1 VSHSRFLL
9 SRVTCFRLK
18 RKTCTALRILST
30 RLRDIEKAARMV
42 RKGGIVAYPTDT
54 VYGLGC
60 DPRNSRAV
68 KRAFAIKGKRKK
80 PFPILVA
87 SPAVA
92 DRIVIMDRRAKALAS
107 KFWPGPLTLIL
118 KRRARFPNSLTFGR
132 KTIGVRC
139 PRHQTTLKL
148 IQRCGGLLTGTS
160 ANLTGRPPCTS
171 ARMVQRCL
179 GDRIDA
185 VVDGGPSPR
194 RVGSTIVRINTHG
207 VTILRKGPIRTG
219 QVKRT
224 LSGAAA
230 RHNGTN

>member
-1 VSHSRFLL
+1 MFHSRFLL
-9 SRVTCFRLK
+9 SRVTYFRLK
-18 RKTCTALRILST
+18 RKTCAALQILST
-30 RLRDIEKAARMV
+30 RPRDIENAARTV

-54 VYGLGC
+54 IYGLGC

-68 KRAFAIKGKRKK
+68 KRAMAVKGKRKK

-87 SPAVA
+87 SLAVA
-92 DRIVIMDRRAKALAS
+92 DRIAVMDAGAKALAS

-118 KRRARFPNSLTFGR
+118 KPRARFPNSLTLGR

-139 PRHQTTLKL
+139 PRHQIALKL
-148 IQRCGGLLTGTS
+148 IKRCGGVLTGTS
-160 ANLTGRPPCTS
+160 ANITGHPPCTS

-185 VVDGGPSPR
+185 VVDGGPSPQR
-194 RVGSTIVRINTHG
+194 IGSTIVRINSHG
-207 VTILRKGPIRTG
+207 VTILRKGRIRNG

-224 LSGAAA
+224 LSGTYAL
-230 RHNGTN
+230 RNRG